1 MNDVPQREREP
12 ELKEVL
18 ILLENL
24 SSRFDGL
31 TLDLKNKI
39 QSIHNPPQ
47 LEPANKP
54 LDNKEPLKPDDMVG
68 CMNEQINR
76 LKNYGNRLEDLLM
89 KLNRI
94 I

>member
-18 ILLENL
+18 ISLENL
-24 SSRFDGL
+24 SSRYDGL
-31 TLDLKNKI
+31 TLDLRNKVI
-39 QSIHNPPQ
+39 AIYNAPE
-47 LEPANKP
+47 LEATNKM
-54 LDNKEPLKPDDMVG
+54 DTEPSKPDDMVG

-76 LKNYGNRLEDLLM
+76 LKAYGNRLEDLLM

-94 I
+94 V